1 MAGPGEAGLAIGP
14 TTTGS
19 VRDGQVRDGQVRDE
33 LLHGVEG
40 SA

>member
-19 VRDGQVRDGQVRDE
+19 VRDGQVRDE
-33 LLHGVEG
+33 FLHGVEG